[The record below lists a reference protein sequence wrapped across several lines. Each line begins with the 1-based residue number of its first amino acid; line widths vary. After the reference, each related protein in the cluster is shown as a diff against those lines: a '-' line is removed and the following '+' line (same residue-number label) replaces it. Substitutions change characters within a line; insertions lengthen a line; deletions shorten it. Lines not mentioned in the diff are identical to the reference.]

1 MDSTVL
7 PQTRWCISNVT
18 HCRPLWHEMSNAG
31 SPNFVKT
38 SRGVQVHIPPDTG
51 REAIFHMLKKLN
63 FGVRE
68 QTHFAEMKR
77 ANKSAVL
84 LLHFAL
90 PLRNWFGAKVD

>member
-1 MDSTVL
+1 MEERHTGNTNL
-7 PQTRWCISNVT
+7 LLRLRC
-18 HCRPLWHEMSNAG
+18 G
-31 SPNFVKT
+31 SFASAAVE
-38 SRGVQVHIPPDTG
+38 RGLQVHIPPDTG